1 MCLATTF
8 KGFLVCLFFEPD
20 LMFFAQ
26 ANETKALN
34 TLKVTLN
41 VFISCCQA
49 TPRQA
54 ICHPGNY
61 ILLAD
66 ATYLHSLSGQEIP
79 GIH

>member
-61 ILLAD
+61 IL
-66 ATYLHSLSGQEIP
+66 ATTTRTEALLPRKWLDIAC
-79 GIH
+79 